1 MKILKTALV
10 LTLIGIACGFLIG
23 ISHQITDPIIQENL
37 RKQELK
43 AYSALYPSLDE
54 AKKVEGVSKDSVKE
68 VFEIYQG
75 GNIVGYVYKGFHN
88 NNYSSSV
95 EALVGINIDGT
106 FAGVEILKI
115 VQTTADHV
123 NVVVANAKVF
133 KGKNVADIDLVK
145 LMQLS
150 NNNHEYDTATGASYG
165 STSMRTIVRDAILL
179 FNQNTPPVVT
189 TPYTRIF
196 GLNVTN
202 TEDTT
207 FTTTDKVFKKETIKN
222 ASDTVVG
229 YAYTLTSTKNTGL
242 AVEGHD
248 DEDWTL
254 SLLVGVDLEGK
265 IVGIET
271 LLSDHTNYYYNQ
283 HSTYFNAL
291 KGVAVANYGS
301 VDTVTGAS
309 FSRSHILELLTAL
322 QGVLV

>member
-1 MKILKTALV
+1 MKIFKTALV

-23 ISHQITDPIIQENL
+23 ISHQITNPIIQENL

-75 GNIVGYVYKGFHN
+75 GNVVGYVYKGFHN

-106 FAGVEILKI
+106 FAGVEILNI

-123 NVVVANAKVF
+123 NVVTANAKVF
-133 KGKNVADIDLVK
+133 KGKNVADINLTDLMV
-145 LMQLS
+145 LS
-150 NNNHEYDTATGASYG
+150 NSANKYDTTNGASYG

-189 TPYTRIF
+189 TPYTRLF
-196 GLNVTN
+196 GPDVTN

-207 FTTTDKVFKKETIKN
+207 FTATDKVVKKEIIKN
-222 ASDTVVG
+222 ASDAVVG
-229 YAYTLTSTKNTGL
+229 YAYTLTSTKNTGDD
-242 AVEGHD
+242 VEYN
-248 DEDWTL
+248 ENQNWTL

-265 IVGIET
+265 ITGVET
-271 LLSDHTNYYYNQ
+271 LQSGHTSDYYTLHNA
-283 HSTYFNAL
+283 YFTAL
-291 KGVAVANYGS
+291 KGVTVANYGS
-301 VDTVTGAS
+301 VDTVSGAS

-322 QGVLV
+322 QGVLA